1 MPERAA
7 RPLPLATR
15 APADG
20 AMPVAGPHDG
30 RLSQLAGVLNAGP
43 TVRRLRALAPAT
55 PVIQRA
61 QIGGDGKWYCDP
73 STGIT
78 TAFDTR
84 AEAELAERTHA
95 SPSGPPS
102 GAPVSGA
109 PLSGA
114 VASSGTVASGD
125 PVSVDAAEQE
135 IARIEAQLGGQGI
148 LLVPPARPS
157 RPGKTASAAGTAL
170 DSIANKALPTVLAQ
184 HGLSIDPGR
193 SPLPAGTIMQL
204 LNRLVALRKWRDAE
218 QARSGAF
225 GYGAVP
231 SFALPQSSPL
241 ATTYGFTPF
250 APDLHGRPIG
260 FAPSGSTFEQV
271 GDDMMMR
278 GKPERD
284 LRDDRDRSRAYRAP
298 SKKHSVRST
307 PPYPPTISGAH
318 GTILDQQR
326 MTKWRHE
333 NRKKEAA
340 SGPFKGNKWPDQKA
354 QMGKMSAQ
362 DAVYSYNATVD
373 VGARLSTSVP
383 YEWLHLFAF
392 SMGGHDDVNP
402 QEAGNLVVGTQFANL
417 YHAAFE
423 KAAKALASE
432 GHRVQVHSR
441 PLDPVSVEWRIYRHI
456 HYSISILKTVHFSM
470 FGPVTVPAATMSR
483 TIRCLEKPQ
492 VHTSDPDALK
502 HEILRELGIITPEY
516 GKAVDTALSA
526 PPPSGAAG
534 GHGGPSSGSTPSAM
548 SEADEDER
556 DPLMRMALR
565 MSVQDAA
572 QRLGVDR
579 AFHVGHADGQDDNCS
594 ILSAFAAAGHGLSRE
609 EAIRLRALLVT
620 HYHIPADGPL
630 DLGDPWIARAIA
642 DLLQVE
648 TGTRRTIVVI
658 RPNLPS
664 YAETPVAGS
673 GPPVYLF
680 YFGAHF
686 SPAHRR

>member
-1 MPERAA
+1 MAERAA
-7 RPLPLATR
+7 RPLPLA
-15 APADG
+15 APAPAGDTV
-20 AMPVAGPHDG
+20 PVAGPHDD
-30 RLSQLAGVLNAGP
+30 RLVQLAGILNAGP
-43 TVRRLRALAPAT
+43 TARRLRALAPAL

-61 QIGGDGKWYCDP
+61 RIGGDGKWYCDA

-95 SPSGPPS
+95 ASSG
-102 GAPVSGA
+102 
-109 PLSGA
+109 PLSGS

-125 PVSVDAAEQE
+125 PVSADAAEKE
-135 IARIEAQLGGQGI
+135 IAQIEAQLGGQGI
-148 LLVPPARPS
+148 LLVPAARPARA
-157 RPGKTASAAGTAL
+157 GKAAKNAGTAL
-170 DSIANKALPTVLAQ
+170 DDIANKALPTVLAQ
-184 HGLSIDPGR
+184 HGVTIDPGR
-193 SPLPAGTIMQL
+193 SALPADTIMQL
-204 LNRLVALRKWRDAE
+204 LNRLVELRKWRDAE

-250 APDLHGRPIG
+250 APELHGRPIG

-278 GKPERD
+278 GKPETD
-284 LRDDRDRSRAYRAP
+284 LRDDRRSSRAYRAP
-298 SKKHSVRST
+298 SKKYSVRAT
-307 PPYPPTISGAH
+307 PPYPSMISGAH
-318 GTILDQQR
+318 GTILDQER
-326 MTKWRHE
+326 MSKWRHE
-333 NRKKEAA
+333 NRKKAAA
-340 SGPFKGNKWPDQKA
+340 SGPFKGQKWPDQKA

-362 DAVYSYNATVD
+362 DAVHSYNATVD
-373 VGARLSTSVP
+373 AGARLPTSVP

-432 GHRVQVHSR
+432 GYRVQVHSR
-441 PLDPVSVEWRIYRHI
+441 PRDPLSAEWRIYRHI
-456 HYSISILKTVHFSM
+456 QYSISILKTVHFGMS
-470 FGPVTVPAATMSR
+470 GPITVPAATMSR

-502 HEILRELGIITPEY
+502 HEILRELGIVTPEY
-516 GKAVDTALSA
+516 GKAVDAALSA
-526 PPPSGAAG
+526 PPSSSAAR
-534 GHGGPSSGSTPSAM
+534 GHGGPSSGSASSAM
-548 SEADEDER
+548 VEDDEDAG

-565 MSVQDAA
+565 MSVQEAA
-572 QRLGVDR
+572 ERLGVDR
-579 AFHVGHADGQDDNCS
+579 EFHVGHADGQDDNCS
-594 ILSAFAAAGHGLSRE
+594 ILSAFAAAGHAVSRG
-609 EAIRLRALLVT
+609 EAIRLRAQLVKY
-620 HYHIPADGPL
+620 YHIPADGPL
-630 DLGDPWIARAIA
+630 DLGDPEIADAIA

-648 TGTRRTIVVI
+648 TRVRRTIVVI
-658 RPNLPS
+658 RPNGAG

-686 SPAHRR
+686 SPARKR